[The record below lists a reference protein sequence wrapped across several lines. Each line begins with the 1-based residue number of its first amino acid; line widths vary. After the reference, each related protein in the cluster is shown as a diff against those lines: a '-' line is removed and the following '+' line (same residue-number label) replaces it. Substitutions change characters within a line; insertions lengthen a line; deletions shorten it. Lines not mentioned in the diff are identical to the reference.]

1 MDCYVLSV
9 VARELWITHSLD
21 KRQETICAISGFNVE
36 SFIGACVQLNSLSD
50 IFERME
56 YKGLVQFICEHVAS
70 MCVMNREERSE
81 TIEN

>member
-1 MDCYVLSV
+1 MCN
-9 VARELWITHSLD
+9 
-21 KRQETICAISGFNVE
+21 ISVE
-36 SFIGACVQLNSLSD
+36 SSIGACVQLNSHSD